1 MSETTITLPWPPSVN
16 AMWRTPRTGPLA
28 GRTML
33 SEDGRRYR
41 KAVSDQVLVQR
52 IRSLGDKARLA
63 VHIEA
68 WVPDRRR
75 RDLDNILKGAL
86 DALTHAG
93 VWADDEQID
102 SLTIVRKP
110 VGGMLKVRVEIMSE
124 QHQTQLLEA

>member
-1 MSETTITLPWPPSVN
+1 MTTTINLPWPPSVN
-16 AMWRTPRTGPLA
+16 SMWRTPRTGKLA

-41 KAVSDQVLVQR
+41 KAVADQVLVQR
-52 IRSLGDKARLA
+52 VRALGSQARLS

-75 RDLDNILKGAL
+75 RDLDNIMKAAL
-86 DALTHAG
+86 DSLTHAG

-102 SLTIVRKP
+102 RLTIERK
-110 VGGMLKVRVEIMSE
+110 GIAGMLKIRVEVMTDQPE
-124 QHQTQLLEA
+124 LLEA